1 MKIAILGS
9 GGAGGYFGARLAK
22 AGHEV
27 HFLARG
33 AHLTALQN
41 HGIHIKSI
49 NGDFSLAKVDATDK
63 IEEIGKVDL
72 MLMGVKSW
80 QLKALAE
87 QAIPLLKPD
96 TSVIPLQNGVM
107 AYEELKEVFG
117 EKHVLGGTCRIISKI
132 TKAGHIHHFSVDP
145 LIHFGEWDNSD
156 SKRIHEIAELLR
168 AADIRANP
176 CQDIQ
181 AEIWKKFIIICT
193 SALLAVGKVS
203 YGQIMEQVESRQLLR
218 EMIEEIHALA
228 LKIGIEIEQE
238 YLDQSMSFM
247 DSFSYDATA
256 SLARDIWEGK
266 PSELEYQ
273 NGSVLRLAE
282 KYGVQVPINRFIYY
296 ALLPAER
303 KARGI

>member
-33 AHLTALQN
+33 AHLSALKHQ
-41 HGIHIKSI
+41 GIQIKSI
-49 NGDFSLAKVDATDK
+49 NGDFSLPKVYATDK
-63 IEEIGKVDL
+63 IKEIGPVDL

-87 QAIPLLKPD
+87 QAKALLKKD
-96 TSVIPLQNGVM
+96 TAVIPLQNGVM
-107 AYEELKEVFG
+107 AYEELQEVFG
-117 EKHVLGGTCRIISKI
+117 GKHALGGTCRIISKI
-132 TKAGHIHHFSVDP
+132 TEPGHIHHFSVDP

-156 SKRIHEIAELLR
+156 SKRIHEIADILR
-168 AADIRANP
+168 DAGIRANP

-181 AEIWKKFIIICT
+181 VEIWKKFIIICT
-193 SALLAVGKVS
+193 SALLAVGKAS

-228 LKIGIEIEQE
+228 LKMGIEIEKE
-238 YLDQSMSFM
+238 YLDQSMEFM
-247 DSFSYDATA
+247 DSFAYDATA

-273 NGSVLRLAE
+273 NGSVVRLAE
-282 KYGVQVPINRFIYY
+282 QYGMEVPINRFVYY

-303 KARGI
+303 KARGL

>member
-33 AHLTALQN
+33 AHLAALKNQ
-41 HGIHIKSI
+41 GIQIKSI
-49 NGDFSLAKVDATDK
+49 NGDFSLPEVYATDK
-63 IEEIGKVDL
+63 IEEIGPVDL

-87 QAIPLLKPD
+87 QAKILLKEN
-96 TSVIPLQNGVM
+96 TSAIPLQNGVM
-107 AYEELKEVFG
+107 AYEELQEVFG
-117 EKHVLGGTCRIISKI
+117 GNHALGGTCRIISKI
-132 TKAGHIHHFSVDP
+132 TTPGHIHHFSVDP
-145 LIHFGEWDNSD
+145 LIHFGEWDNAD
-156 SKRIHEIAELLR
+156 SKRIHEIAKVLR
-168 AADIRANP
+168 EAGIRANP

-181 AEIWKKFIIICT
+181 VEIWKKFIIICT
-193 SALLAVGKVS
+193 SALLAVGKAS
-203 YGQIMEQVESRQLLR
+203 YGQIMEQPESRQLLR
-218 EMIEEIHALA
+218 EMIEEIHGLA
-228 LKIGIEIEQE
+228 LKMGIEIEKE
-238 YLDQSMSFM
+238 YLDKSMEFM
-247 DSFSYDATA
+247 DSFAYDATA

-273 NGSVLRLAE
+273 NGSVVRLAE
-282 KYGVQVPINRFIYY
+282 KHDVEVPINRFVYY